1 MMILNRYRINIFFM
15 NGSEEEF
22 ECTHWNLAQ
31 GAYQIYYSHMS
42 MTECDLSIIVPSFS
56 IPKENVKYVMCEE
69 LNV

>member
-1 MMILNRYRINIFFM
+1 MILKKYYINVFFM

-22 ECTHWNLAQ
+22 ECTHWNLTQ
-31 GAYQIYYSHMS
+31 GAYQIYYSDGP
-42 MTECDLSIIVPSFS
+42 MTEFDLSITVPSFS